1 MIEDVVSN
9 EQMDLVNDILQKKN
23 LRQPQVVKMVE
34 TRVED
39 PQTINSNKAV
49 WHINRMGIL
58 DHSSCIQIPLK
69 GANANSRLGM
79 YQGCNVIKRAV
90 LRTSNNQILCEQ
102 NDANFLMSIYNQFK
116 EDERVNRQY
125 IIERGIYNTFVFK
138 DTNGSLSPTLNNN
151 TTAGDLPQRFRL
163 TNTDYVEYCITLKQ
177 LFPQLYPQSIP
188 VQFLKNYLVLEI
200 EFETDGTKTAV
211 PADGSPTAN
220 EGVVIDT
227 NNCKL
232 LADYIIYDDK
242 TMNMIEK
249 MTQTS
254 NGLVISYCNYI
265 TVLNALSGT
274 AQAGAENNVTHRK
287 NIGLSGYNV
296 KHMLITHEVQSNT
309 LNDRQKVAGKCGA
322 SLDPAISFDDNT
334 GNDFSPQ
341 SSQSINL
348 KINNLQYFTEDLQTG
363 EFFRELYDVF
373 NVPINANLGQYIYDV
388 ANPFT
393 TGKFYDT
400 AVNTTLRGTS
410 NIIGINFS
418 HSKINGTAGN
428 TIKIGAQPVEIVYRR
443 YVPRT
448 ITENVNQRVF
458 VAVARNMVVK
468 NGMVMTNF

>member
-1 MIEDVVSN
+1 MIEDVVNN

-23 LRQPQVVKMVE
+23 MRQPQVVKMVE

-39 PQTINSNKAV
+39 PQTINANKAV

-58 DHSSCIQIPLK
+58 DHSSCIQIPLRGK
-69 GANANSRLGM
+69 NANSRLGM

-125 IIERGIYNTFVFK
+125 LIERGIYNTFEFK
-138 DTNGSLSPTLNNN
+138 DREGLLIPAQNNG
-151 TTAGDLPQRFRL
+151 AGDLPLRFRL
-163 TNTDYVEYCITLKQ
+163 TDTDYVEYCITLKQ

-188 VQFLKNYLVLEI
+188 VQFLKNYLVLEV

-211 PADGSPTAN
+211 PADGIPTAK
-220 EGVVIDT
+220 EGVEIDT

-274 AQAGAENNVTHRK
+274 APAEAEANITHRK

-296 KHMLITHEVQSNT
+296 KHMLITHEVQHPT
-309 LNDRQKVAGKCGA
+309 LDVRQKVAGKCGA
-322 SLDPAISFDDNT
+322 SLDPAITFTDDAT
-334 GNDFSPQ
+334 NDFSPQ
-341 SSQSINL
+341 SSQSFNL

-373 NVPINANLGQYIYDV
+373 NVPVNANLGQYMYDV
-388 ANPFT
+388 ADPFT
-393 TGKFYDT
+393 QSNFYGS
-400 AVNTTLRGTS
+400 AVNTTLRGTA

-418 HSKINGTAGN
+418 HSKVNGTAGN
-428 TIKIGAQPVEIVYRR
+428 TLKIGAQPVEIVYRR
-443 YVPRT
+443 QVEKNT
-448 ITENVNQRVF
+448 VENVNQRVF

>member
-1 MIEDVVSN
+1 MIEDVVSS

-23 LRQPQVVKMVE
+23 MKQPQVVKMVE

-58 DHSSCIQIPLK
+58 DHTSCIQIPLK
-69 GANANSRLGM
+69 GKTANSRLGM

-125 IIERGIYNTFVFK
+125 VIERGIYNTFKFA
-138 DTNGSLSPTLNNN
+138 DGEGLLEPALDNG
-151 TTAGDLPQRFRL
+151 AGDIPLRFRL
-163 TNTDYVEYCITLKQ
+163 TTGDSIEFCITLKQ

-188 VQFLKNYLVLEI
+188 VFLLKNYLVLEV
-200 EFETDGTKTAV
+200 EFETDGYKTAV
-211 PADGSPTAN
+211 PADGAPVVGD
-220 EGVVIDT
+220 GVVIDT

-254 NGLVISYCNYI
+254 NGLVISYCNYL
-265 TVLNALSGT
+265 TVLNALTGT
-274 AQAGAENNVTHRK
+274 AQAGAEANITHRK

-296 KHMLITHEVQSNT
+296 KHMLITHEVQSAT
-309 LNDRQKVAGKCGA
+309 LDTRQKVAGKCGA
-322 SLDPAISFDDNT
+322 SLDPAISFTDDAT
-334 GNDFSPQ
+334 NDFSPQ
-341 SSQSINL
+341 SSQSFNL
-348 KINNLQYFTEDLQTG
+348 KINNLQYFTEDLQTS

-373 NVPINANLGQYIYDV
+373 NVPMNTNLGQYQYDV
-388 ANPFT
+388 ADPFSA
-393 TGKFYDT
+393 GNYYAT
-400 AVNTTLRGTS
+400 ALNTTMRGTA
-410 NIIGINFS
+410 NVIGVNFS
-418 HSKINGTAGN
+418 HSKVNGTAGN
-428 TIKIGAQPVEIVYRR
+428 TLKIGGQPVELVYRR
-443 YVPRT
+443 QVLRGT
-448 ITENVNQRVF
+448 TENVNQRVF

>member
-1 MIEDVVSN
+1 MIEDVVSS

-23 LRQPQVVKMVE
+23 MRQPQVVKMVE

-39 PQTINSNKAV
+39 PQTINANKAV

-58 DHSSCIQIPLK
+58 DHTSCIQIPLK
-69 GANANSRLGM
+69 GKTANSRLGM

-125 IIERGIYNTFVFK
+125 VIERGIYNTFK
-138 DTNGSLSPTLNNN
+138 YADTNGLLEPALNNG
-151 TTAGDLPQRFRL
+151 TPAGDIPQRFRL
-163 TNTDYVEYCITLKQ
+163 TTADSVEFCITLKQ

-188 VQFLKNYLVLEI
+188 VFLLKNYLVLEV
-200 EFETDGTKTAV
+200 EFETDGFKTAV
-211 PADGSPTAN
+211 PADGAPAVAD
-220 EGVVIDT
+220 GVVIDT

-254 NGLVISYCNYI
+254 TGLVISYCNYL
-265 TVLNALSGT
+265 TVLNALTGT
-274 AQAGAENNVTHRK
+274 APAGANANITHRK

-309 LNDRQKVAGKCGA
+309 LDTRQLVAGKCGA
-322 SLDPAISFDDNT
+322 SLDPAIPFTDDAT
-334 GNDFSPQ
+334 NDFSPQ
-341 SSQSINL
+341 SSQSFNL

-373 NVPINANLGQYIYDV
+373 NVPMNTNLGQYQYDV
-388 ANPFT
+388 ADPFVGT
-393 TGKFYDT
+393 NYFGT
-400 AVNTTLRGTS
+400 ALNTTMRGTA
-410 NIIGINFS
+410 NVIGVNFS
-418 HSKINGTAGN
+418 HSKVNGTAGN
-428 TIKIGAQPVEIVYRR
+428 TLKIGGQPVELVYRR
-443 YVPRT
+443 QVLQNT
-448 ITENVNQRVF
+448 TENVNQRVF

>member
-1 MIEDVVSN
+1 MIEDVVSS

-23 LRQPQVVKMVE
+23 MKQPQVVKMVE

-58 DHSSCIQIPLK
+58 DHTSCIQIPLK
-69 GANANSRLGM
+69 GKTANSRLGM

-125 IIERGIYNTFVFK
+125 IIERGIYNTFEFG
-138 DTNGSLSPTLNNN
+138 DTDNLLKPALDNG
-151 TTAGDLPQRFRL
+151 AGDLPLRFRL
-163 TNTDYVEYCITLKQ
+163 TDTANIEFCITLKQ

-188 VQFLKNYLVLEI
+188 VFLLKNYLVLEV
-200 EFETDGTKTAV
+200 EFETDGFKTAV
-211 PADGSPTAN
+211 PADGAAVAAD
-220 EGVVIDT
+220 GVVIDT

-254 NGLVISYCNYI
+254 TGLVISYCNYL
-265 TVLNALSGT
+265 TVLNALTGT
-274 AQAGAENNVTHRK
+274 APAGAEANITHRK

-296 KHMLITHEVQSNT
+296 KHMLITHESQNAS
-309 LNDRQKVAGKCGA
+309 LNDRELVVGKCGA
-322 SLDPAISFDDNT
+322 SLDPAITFDDNV

-341 SSQSINL
+341 SSQSFNL

-373 NVPINANLGQYIYDV
+373 NVPMNTNLGQYQYDV
-388 ANPFT
+388 ANPFSAED
-393 TGKFYDT
+393 FYDN
-400 AVNTTLRGTS
+400 AVEDTMRGTACV
-410 NIIGINFS
+410 IGVNFS

-428 TIKIGAQPVEIVYRR
+428 TLKIGGQPVELVYRR
-443 YVPRT
+443 QVERNT
-448 ITENVNQRVF
+448 TENINQRVF